1 MYYYNVLK
9 EQLKFLQ
16 GVQNDDLASMEEKI
30 HLSFAIQ
37 ETAGK
42 LQSYLDERPEL
53 EASQAVS
60 RGNQSSE
67 AVPWKDVC

>member
-16 GVQNDDLASMEEKI
+16 SVQNDDLASIEEKV

-42 LQSYLDERPEL
+42 LQSYLDEKPEL
-53 EASQAVS
+53 EANHTASQ
-60 RGNQSSE
+60 
-67 AVPWKDVC
+67 K